1 MAKKKTKN
9 NIFDTKYNFVL
20 FIIALVLIIQS
31 ICTSLT
37 NTKIFSIKAF
47 FRNLLWAFSFYLIYK
62 TKNFLWIFVPI
73 AVMLM
78 YNYIFAHLLQI
89 KIQPSITT
97 QYLYNDLFEYVVK
110 DNKSLNYYTEGDY
123 SKILNVDTM
132 DLSQENID
140 KIMNWGKRQ
149 YDNAYLNK
157 PIYDFNN
164 KTIDIESFQHNG
176 QRDKCKWIVDN
187 LNITNSSRVLEIGF
201 GKLDLMKYIRDNTG
215 ANVVGCNIAKEHV
228 DDAINNGFQ
237 AYQIDFK
244 RLKNNLDKLG
254 KFDTIITDGSLEY
267 LRNGDSETIFD
278 EFMNTINMLLNPG
291 GKWYTTTIH
300 YTKDNNNNNIFAL
313 NGLFDKNWYNF
324 YNLAFGNEGYY
335 PIYPDGLTKYADKN
349 KLKVVKQENRWLD
362 YYIFSIIYMCN
373 SVKANAFFKDLHKHL
388 NALIAAPNYLE
399 SYLCYTPFKNMFH
412 LQPWIWQFTQQKN
425 GKVPTY
431 HQWIIF
437 QKI

>member
-1 MAKKKTKN
+1 M
-9 NIFDTKYNFVL
+9 
-20 FIIALVLIIQS
+20 LIIQS

-47 FRNLLWAFSFYLIYK
+47 VRNLLWAFSFYLIYK

-78 YNYIFAHLLQI
+78 YNYIFASIFHM
-89 KIQPSITT
+89 KIQPYITT
-97 QYLYNDLFEYVVK
+97 QYLYNDLFETTIK
-110 DNKSLNYYTEGDY
+110 QNKNIGFLTEGDY
-123 SKILNVDTM
+123 SKILNVDTI

-140 KIMNWGKRQ
+140 KIMKWGKIQ
-149 YDNAYLNK
+149 YDNAFLNK
-157 PIYDFNN
+157 PIHDFNN
-164 KTIDIESFQHNG
+164 KTIDIELFQQNG
-176 QRDKCKWIVDN
+176 QRDKYKWIVDN
-187 LNITNSSRVLEIGF
+187 LNITNSSRVLELGF

-215 ANVVGCNIAKEHV
+215 ANVVGCNIAKEHI

-237 AYQIDFK
+237 AYQIEHK
-244 RLKNNLDKLG
+244 QLKYNLDKLG
-254 KFDTIITDGSLEY
+254 KFDVIITNGTLEY
-267 LRNGDSETIFD
+267 LQNGDSETIFD
-278 EFMNTINMLLNPG
+278 EFMKTINMLLNPR
-291 GKWYTTTIH
+291 GKWYTATIH
-300 YTKDNNNNNIFAL
+300 YNDGLAL

-335 PIYPDGLTKYADKN
+335 PKYPDGLTKYADKN

-362 YYIFSIIYMCN
+362 YYIYSIIWL
-373 SVKANAFFKDLHKHL
+373 STSILSNASFKDLHKHL

-399 SYLCYTPFKNMFH
+399 SYLWTTPFKNMYH
-412 LQPWIWQFTQQKN
+412 LQPWLWQFTQQKN